1 MEPEQRLASYRHR
14 VDEIERRASA
24 ARQSFATV
32 AETATSSDG
41 AVTLTVSPAGALLG
55 LSIGP
60 RAEELTRAQLAAAI
74 VATAQL
80 ARAAA
85 AQQAAEVMRPLLGD
99 GSAAMRLVR
108 SQLAELGADRR
119 QP

>member
-24 ARQSFATV
+24 ARQSLATV

-74 VATAQL
+74 VATAQR

-85 AQQAAEVMRPLLGD
+85 RQAAEVMRPLLGD